1 MDIILIIVF
10 ALLAIL
16 TIICVLFTKK
26 GEYITSSYK
35 INPYIDKNGC
45 IELLVCDPYIK
56 KKSFL
61 INYKY
66 SAFLEEKN
74 DICIT
79 FIQIPIIHWKPRIID
94 IYINKE
100 KITE

>member
-10 ALLAIL
+10 ALLAFL
-16 TIICVLFTKK
+16 TIICILFTKK

-74 DICIT
+74 E
-79 FIQIPIIHWKPRIID
+79 F
-94 IYINKE
+94 KE
-100 KITE
+100 LTE